1 MGLHLIAFSLL
12 NPADLLLALE
22 VALGIGAVIFV
33 HELGHFA
40 VAKWC
45 GVKCEKFYLG
55 FDIGGWKLCKF
66 RWGETEYGIGIL
78 PLGGYVKM
86 LGQEDNPARMAEE
99 MERAKLARAE
109 GEAEAGTADGLPLCD
124 PRSFLAKTVPQRMA
138 IISAGVIM
146 NIIFAFIVS
155 TICYG
160 MLGVEQVACVVG
172 HVFPGEA
179 AWQAG
184 LQTGDKIAQ
193 IGDKKNP
200 MFRDL
205 QRGIHLGDD
214 LDQGV
219 KVVVDRPGVDKP
231 LELKVFPKGRGAG
244 RLAPIIGIGN
254 GSERELFKPPVA
266 PYSPLALLKDGF
278 KPGDEVIAVDGK
290 PVESHLEVE
299 QALYARPGA
308 TSVTVQRKIND
319 DETKIFNIDI
329 PAIPMLRLGLVMKF
343 GEITAVQDDSPA
355 KAAGIRAGDR
365 LVKIDGRD
373 VEGDA
378 PLDPIALPK
387 QLAERAGETVQ
398 LTLLRNGKTIETSAV
413 LRAQTLSE
421 IAAAEDGPMSVPALG
436 LAYAVENQVAAVEPG
451 SPAAGQK
458 IAPGDELVKAVI
470 SPPTGAKEKYQLK
483 RDPEPATLEFGP
495 KKRNFAAFFSLLQE
509 FPPDS
514 KVELTF
520 EGEHLQL
527 PRPDA
532 EGDQNSKVEVILE
545 REHTVTLSPEPVSD
559 WLNPDRGFL
568 FKPVLVMQKATSV
581 GEAVSL
587 GAAETR
593 DSLSLVYRFLRKVLS
608 GQVSGKSFGGPLTIA
623 EQAGRS
629 ASEGLSPFLMFLGM
643 LSANLAVINF
653 LPIPVLDGGHMTF
666 LAWEGIRGKPASEQ
680 VMTWCQ
686 FIGLF
691 FLASLMLF
699 VMLLD
704 VGVIPRS

>member
-109 GEAEAGTADGLPLCD
+109 GDEEAAPVEGSPLYD

-160 MLGVEQVACVVG
+160 LLGVEQVACVVG
-172 HVFPGEA
+172 HVMPGEA
-179 AWQAG
+179 AWKAG
-184 LQTGDKIAQ
+184 LQTGDKIVQ
-193 IGDKKNP
+193 IGDKQNP

-214 LDQGV
+214 LEQGV
-219 KVVVDRPGVDKP
+219 KVVVDRPGVEKP
-231 LELKVFPKGRGAG
+231 LELKVYPEGRGAG

-254 GSERELFKPPVA
+254 GSERELFSPPVA

-278 KPGDEVIAVDGK
+278 KAGDQLIAIDGK
-290 PVESHLEVE
+290 PVENNLEVE
-299 QALYARPGA
+299 QALYAHPDA
-308 TSVTVQRKIND
+308 TSVTVQRKINN

-329 PAIPMLRLGLVMKF
+329 PAIPVRRLGLVMKF
-343 GEITAVQDDSPA
+343 GEITAVQENSPA
-355 KAAGIRAGDR
+355 QAAGIQKDDR

-373 VEGDA
+373 VEGDS
-378 PLDPIALPK
+378 PLDPLKLPK
-387 QLAERAGETVQ
+387 QLALRAGETIQ
-398 LTLLRNGKTIETSAV
+398 LTLLRNGKTIEISAV

-458 IAPGDELVKAVI
+458 IKPGDELVKAVI
-470 SPPTGAKEKYQLK
+470 SPPAGAKEKYHLQRK
-483 RDPEPATLEFGP
+483 PEPATLEFGP
-495 KKRNFAAFFSLLQE
+495 KKRNFASFFSLLQA
-509 FPPDS
+509 FPPDC

-520 EGEHLQL
+520 KGE
-527 PRPDA
+527 R
-532 EGDQNSKVEVILE
+532 
-545 REHTVTLSPEPVSD
+545 TVALAPEPQSD
-559 WLNPDRGFL
+559 WLNSDRGFL

-653 LPIPVLDGGHMTF
+653 LPIPLLDGGHMMF
-666 LAWEGIRGKPASEQ
+666 LAWEGVRGKPASEQ

>member
-12 NPADLLLALE
+12 NPADLLIAFE

-99 MERAKLARAE
+99 MERAKLQAAE
-109 GEAEAGTADGLPLCD
+109 RESAADQPPLFD

-146 NIIFAFIVS
+146 NIIFAFVVS
-155 TICYG
+155 TYCYG
-160 MLGVEQVACVVG
+160 VLGVEQVACEVG
-172 HVFPGEA
+172 HVMAGEA
-179 AWQAG
+179 AWRAG
-184 LQTGDKIAQ
+184 LQTGDKIVQ
-193 IGDKKNP
+193 IGDQKNP
-200 MFRDL
+200 LFRDL
-205 QRGIHLGDD
+205 QRGVNLGDD
-214 LDQGV
+214 LHKGV
-219 KVVVDRPGVDKP
+219 KFVVDRPGVEKP
-231 LELKVFPKGRGAG
+231 LELTVFPERRGAG
-244 RLAPIIGIGN
+244 RLAPMIGIGN
-254 GSERELFKPPVA
+254 GNERELYSPPVA
-266 PYSPLALLKDGF
+266 PYSPLARLKDGF
-278 KPGDEVIAVDGK
+278 KAGDELTAVDGK
-290 PVESHLEVE
+290 QVENYAELER
-299 QALYARPGA
+299 ALYANPGA
-308 TSVTVQRKIND
+308 ASITVVRKVKE
-319 DETKIFNIDI
+319 DETKILNVDI
-329 PAIPMLRLGLVMKF
+329 PAIPMQTLGLVMKF

-355 KAAGIRAGDR
+355 KAAGIEAGDR
-365 LVKIDGRD
+365 LVKVDGRE
-373 VEGDA
+373 VGGDK
-378 PLDPIALPK
+378 PLDPLTLPK
-387 QLAERAGETVQ
+387 ELAERASETIQ
-398 LTLLRNGKTIETSAV
+398 LTLERDGKTIETSAK

-421 IAAAEDGPMSVPALG
+421 FAAAEDGPVPVPALG

-451 SPAAGQK
+451 SPAAKQK
-458 IAPGDELVKAVI
+458 IKAGDELVKAVV
-470 SPPTGAKEKYQLK
+470 SPPEGAQEKYDLK
-483 RDPEPATLEFGP
+483 REPKPADLEFGP
-495 KKRNFAAFFSLLQE
+495 KKRNYPLFFSLLQE
-509 FPPDS
+509 FPPDC

-520 EGEHLQL
+520 K
-527 PRPDA
+527 D
-532 EGDQNSKVEVILE
+532 E
-545 REHTVTLSPEPVSD
+545 RTVALAPQPVAD

-593 DSLSLVYRFLRKVLS
+593 DSLSLVFRFLRKILS
-608 GQVSGKSFGGPLTIA
+608 GQVSAKGMGGPLTIA
-623 EQAGRS
+623 GQAGQS
-629 ASEGLSPFLMFLGM
+629 ASQGMSPFLMFLGM

-653 LPIPVLDGGHMTF
+653 LPIPLLDGGHMMF

-691 FLASLMLF
+691 FLASLMVF

-704 VGVIPRS
+704 VGVISRS

>member
-1 MGLHLIAFSLL
+1 MGLHLIGFSLL
-12 NPADLLLALE
+12 NPADLLIALE

-99 MERAKLARAE
+99 MERAKLAQAE
-109 GEAEAGTADGLPLCD
+109 GEPLLPPGEGRGEGSPLYD

-146 NIIFAFIVS
+146 NIIFAFVVS
-155 TICYG
+155 TICYSL
-160 MLGVEQVACVVG
+160 LGVEQVACVVG
-172 HVFPGEA
+172 HVMPGEA
-179 AWQAG
+179 AWKAG
-184 LQTGDKIAQ
+184 LQTGDKIVE
-193 IGDKKNP
+193 IGDKQNP

-214 LDQGV
+214 LDKGV
-219 KVVVDRPGVDKP
+219 KVVVDRPGVDER
-231 LELKVFPKGRGAG
+231 LELKVYPIGRGAG

-254 GSERELFKPPVA
+254 GSERELFTPPVK
-266 PYSPLALLKDGF
+266 PYSRLARLKDGF

-290 PVESHLEVE
+290 PVENNLEVE
-299 QALYARPGA
+299 QTLYAHPGA
-308 TSVTVQRKIND
+308 TSVTVQHKIND

-329 PAIPMLRLGLVMKF
+329 PAIPMQRLGLVMKF

-355 KAAGIRAGDR
+355 KAAGIQAGDR
-365 LVKIDGRD
+365 LVKIDGRE
-373 VEGDA
+373 VEGDE
-378 PLDPIALPK
+378 PLDPMTLPK

-421 IAAAEDGPMSVPALG
+421 FPTTEDAPVPVPALG

-451 SPAAGQK
+451 SPAAAQK
-458 IAPGDELVKAVI
+458 IKPGDELVKAVVL
-470 SPPTGAKEKYQLK
+470 PPEDAKEKYHLK
-483 RDPEPATLEFGP
+483 REPEPADLEFGP
-495 KKRNFAAFFSLLQE
+495 KKHNFPLFFTLLQE
-509 FPPDS
+509 FPPEC
-514 KVELTF
+514 KVELT
-520 EGEHLQL
+520 LK
-527 PRPDA
+527 D
-532 EGDQNSKVEVILE
+532 E
-545 REHTVTLSPEPVSD
+545 RKVTLAPEPVSD

-568 FKPVLVMQKATSV
+568 FKPVLVVQKATSV

-593 DSLSLVYRFLRKVLS
+593 DSLSLVYRFLRKILS
-608 GQVSGKSFGGPLTIA
+608 GQVSAKGMGGPLTIA

-629 ASEGLSPFLMFLGM
+629 ASDGLSPFLMFLGM

-653 LPIPVLDGGHMTF
+653 LPIPLLDGGHMMF

-691 FLASLMLF
+691 LLASLMLF

-704 VGVIPRS
+704 VGVISRS